1 MASRAAPTVMIHK
14 DTMKKEKQK
23 TMSKSQRI
31 ILGIS
36 CGLVL
41 LLLATAVYNE
51 YKR

>member
-1 MASRAAPTVMIHK
+1 MASRAAPTVMIHEK
-14 DTMKKEKQK
+14 AKEKQK
-23 TMSKSQRI
+23 PISKSQRI

-41 LLLATAVYNE
+41 LLLATVAYNE